1 MSIRRTFHQKR
12 VAAGWD
18 VVANQQAKF
27 AIFIR
32 TEYERYGN
40 IVKSKG
46 IELEQPAGELRK

>member
-46 IELEQPAGELRK
+46 IELEQPA